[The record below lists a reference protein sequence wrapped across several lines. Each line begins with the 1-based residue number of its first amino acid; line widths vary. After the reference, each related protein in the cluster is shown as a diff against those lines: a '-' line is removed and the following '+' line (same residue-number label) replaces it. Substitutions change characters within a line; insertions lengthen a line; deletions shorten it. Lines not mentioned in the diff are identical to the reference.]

1 MGVSMGEPGSF
12 CRQCGSQLRPGA
24 RFCAACGQITTTGS
38 QPATEAS
45 GEGAPTRASGAAAPA
60 TPGLADRET
69 SYRSWPSA
77 GAALPPGTGAAP
89 PPGGGGTDA
98 LPGRESR
105 GDAPFLPGDDELRQA
120 RSRWPLMA
128 GLVVLLVAGLATA
141 TLLILH

>member
-1 MGVSMGEPGSF
+1 MGVSMGEPGRF

-24 RFCAACGQITTTGS
+24 RFCAACGQTTSTGS

-45 GEGAPTRASGAAAPA
+45 GEGAPTRASGAA
-60 TPGLADRET
+60 
-69 SYRSWPSA
+69 
-77 GAALPPGTGAAP
+77 P
-89 PPGGGGTDA
+89 PPGGGATDA

-105 GDAPFLPGDDELRQA
+105 GHAPFLPSDDEPRQA

-141 TLLILH
+141 TLLILHPFSHTAALPAASTLTPA